1 VLLSCESLSF
11 LVRACGGGGGAG
23 GGGCLMVP
31 RQGAKDG
38 ERFESVFWYE
48 LKCYLVPQTGIF
60 PQSLSRVA
68 HENLKGCSAI

>member
-1 VLLSCESLSF
+1 
-11 LVRACGGGGGAG
+11 
-23 GGGCLMVP
+23 MVP